1 MKLDLKS
8 FRIKL
13 WLYFILFTAIVF
25 IVLWLLQTV
34 FIQSFYNY
42 MLIDNTKTAADKIAE
57 SCTDESFGD
66 TIDELSLSNSILVY
80 ITDLNGEI
88 IYSSDQFKGLSSKEH
103 RRVNDTKSDYYT
115 RNNPGSE
122 LSGRESSISDNSK
135 TDEQSSGYSGIEASR
150 HYDEAYRPPL
160 PSEYRSLP
168 EGYGEFL
175 EALESSDSGIYENT
189 TDGLYTYGRY
199 LYPEGEECC
208 VLYISTTLDAVGPA
222 VDIIRIQLIWVTIIS
237 IVMGFVL
244 AWFIARGFANPV
256 ARLTKKAEHIGED
269 DYNEEFK
276 KGFCSELDELSE
288 VLDET
293 SGKLKK
299 SRVFQRELLAN
310 VSHDLRTPLTMIKG
324 YAEMI
329 RDISRTDEEQCNS
342 DVEVIVREA
351 DRLSAMVNEIL
362 EYSEMQSI
370 ENVSENEVVDMS
382 AVVRRVCD
390 NFKAL
395 YKSEGGE
402 IKADIQEEIFI
413 SGDAG
418 RFERAVYNLLDNAV
432 NHNGDSKE
440 IIVELKNI
448 DGKAKLSITDHGKGI
463 PPEELESIWDR
474 YYTYRQRDRKGVSG
488 LGLAI
493 VRQIVEM
500 YGGECRAESETG
512 KGSTFIILTDA
523 L

>member
-1 MKLDLKS
+1 MKLDFKS
-8 FRIKL
+8 FKIKL
-13 WLYFILFTAIVF
+13 WLFFLLFTAFIF

-34 FIQSFYNY
+34 FIQNFYNY
-42 MLIDNTKTAADKIAE
+42 MLIDNTKTAADTIAE

-103 RRVNDTKSDYYT
+103 RKLNDTKSVFFA
-115 RNNPGSE
+115 
-122 LSGRESSISDNSK
+122 RESSGNETSGGEGSSSDTSK
-135 TDEQSSGYSGIEASR
+135 PDEPAPGYSGSEASR
-150 HYDEAYRPPL
+150 HYDDVSRPPM

-175 EALESSDSGIYENT
+175 TALESSDSGIYENT

-199 LYPEGEECC
+199 IYPDDEECC

-237 IVMGFVL
+237 LAMGFVL
-244 AWFIARGFANPV
+244 AWFIARGFARPV
-256 ARLTKKAEHIGED
+256 AKLTKKAEHIGQD
-269 DYNEEFK
+269 DYNEDFK

-329 RDISRTDEEQCNS
+329 RDISRTDEEQCNA

-370 ENVSENEVVDMS
+370 EIVPEAEAADMS

-395 YKSEGGE
+395 YRSEGGE
-402 IKADIQEEIFI
+402 IKADIEEGIFI

-418 RFERAVYNLLDNAV
+418 RLERAVYNLLDNAV

-440 IIVELKNI
+440 ILVELKRTE
-448 DGKAKLSITDHGKGI
+448 GKAKLSITDHGKGI

-474 YYTYRQRDRKGVSG
+474 YYTYRQRDKKGVSG

-500 YGGECRAESETG
+500 YGGECRAESEPG
-512 KGSTFIILTDA
+512 KGSTFIIISDA